1 MAENAPAAK
10 PLRRWLIFPPLI
22 LGVGIAALMIAG
34 RKGLNQTSVAETSRT
49 LRVIAAPQ
57 VDVVPRVWGYGTA
70 EPGRTWKAVAEV
82 QGRVTETHPDLQ
94 PGDIVGKGET
104 LLQIDPHELELVAA
118 QLNADIERVNAQIA
132 ELEANEANYRASLKI
147 EDAAL
152 TLAEQEL
159 QRLRQLAKT
168 NAVPN
173 AEVDAKERD
182 VLAQRQSVQA
192 QRNLL
197 NVLPSKLQALNA
209 ELAVKKSSL
218 TQAELDIK
226 KCVIEAPFNCRLGEV
241 DIQAGQ
247 FLARGEVLF
256 EAYST
261 AIMEID
267 AQIPMDQ
274 ARKLVG
280 ADTEAVNPLGI
291 GLDEIARLLGI
302 EAIVRMTAG
311 DLVVDWQA
319 RVTGIREQI
328 DPTTRSVAVVVA
340 VDDPYEKVIPG
351 KRPPLVKGMFCE
363 IELRARPR
371 PGKIVIPRSAM
382 HGDAVYVVN
391 AAGRLEKRTVDVD
404 FRQGDFVCIKTGL
417 HAGELVVVSDP
428 TPAIEGM
435 LVDPVEDEALLIE
448 IKAQAT
454 AEGSLK

>member
-1 MAENAPAAK
+1 MP
-10 PLRRWLIFPPLI
+10 
-22 LGVGIAALMIAG
+22 
-34 RKGLNQTSVAETSRT
+34 SR
-49 LRVIAAPQ
+49 
-57 VDVVPRVWGYGTA
+57 
-70 EPGRTWKAVAEV
+70 
-82 QGRVTETHPDLQ
+82 
-94 PGDIVGKGET
+94 
-104 LLQIDPHELELVAA
+104 
-118 QLNADIERVNAQIA
+118 
-132 ELEANEANYRASLKI
+132 
-147 EDAAL
+147 
-152 TLAEQEL
+152 
-159 QRLRQLAKT
+159 
-168 NAVPN
+168 
-173 AEVDAKERD
+173 
-182 VLAQRQSVQA
+182 
-192 QRNLL
+192 
-197 NVLPSKLQALNA
+197 LQALNA